1 MMAAET
7 MERQALYA
15 GPRGTAVKI
24 LNRIERT
31 DSYLDKLLDV
41 ELKSADLSDLDKN
54 LLAEIVHGVMRW
66 QGRLDWVLN
75 GFTHGNFSKSEV
87 NIKNTTR
94 VALYQILFL
103 THVPHYAAVNEAVEF
118 IKRIRGEKSGHLV
131 NAVLR
136 NIIRSLDAIHY
147 PKPEEDLAQ
156 YLAVYYSHPLWMV
169 KRWMARFDREELE
182 RFLAVNNEVPSLTL
196 RINKLKIAPAEFL
209 SMLDNAKIAYQGS
222 SFIDYFIK
230 LKSLAGIGQMKM
242 FQSGYFSI
250 QDESAALAVLL
261 LDPHPGERVIDMCA
275 APGGKTT
282 FLAEL
287 MNNQG
292 EVLAVDKYESRLSI
306 IKVNCERLG
315 IRNVELHVAD
325 ATGLDTP
332 PADRVLI
339 DVPCSGLGVL
349 RKKPDIKW
357 KREPEDIPRL
367 ARQQMNLLERG
378 AQLVKPGGV
387 LVYSTCTTEPEE
399 NAIQINAFLQRH
411 PEFALDDASRF
422 VNKAAVSP
430 EGSIETFPH
439 RHHIDGTFAAR
450 LVKSPEAGPGT
461 NHQGEQTRP

>member
-1 MMAAET
+1 MAVEATEVRT
-7 MERQALYA
+7 LYA

-24 LNRIERT
+24 LNRVERT

-41 ELKSADLSDLDKN
+41 ELRSNDLSDLDKN
-54 LLAEIVHGVMRW
+54 LLAELVHGVMRW

-75 GFTHGNFSKSEV
+75 GFSHGNFSKSEV
-87 NIKNTTR
+87 NIKNTAR
-94 VALYQILFL
+94 VALYQLLFL

-169 KRWMARFDREELE
+169 KRWMSRFGRDELE
-182 RFLAVNNEVPSLTL
+182 RFLAVNNEVPGLTL
-196 RINKLKIAPAEFL
+196 RINKLKIAPTEFL
-209 SMLDNAKIAYQGS
+209 SLLDNANIAYQGS

-230 LKSLAGIGQMKM
+230 IKSLAGIGQMNM

-250 QDESAALAVLL
+250 QDESAALPVLL
-261 LDPHPGERVIDMCA
+261 LDPQPGDRVIDMCA

-292 EVLAVDKYESRLSI
+292 EVLAVDKYESRLRI
-306 IKVNCERLG
+306 VQLNCERLG
-315 IRNVELHVAD
+315 IRNVRLHVAD
-325 ATGLDTP
+325 ATEFDAP
-332 PADRVLI
+332 PAERVI
-339 DVPCSGLGVL
+339 VDVPCSGLGVL

-367 ARQQMNLLERG
+367 VRQQMSLLERG
-378 AQLVKPGGV
+378 SQLVKPGGV

-399 NAIQINAFLQRH
+399 NAMQIKSFLERH
-411 PEFALDDASRF
+411 PEFAADDASRF
-422 VNKAAVSP
+422 VNKAVVAAD
-430 EGSIETFPH
+430 GSIETFPH
-439 RHHIDGTFAAR
+439 RHRIDGTFAAR
-450 LVKSPEAGPGT
+450 LVRLHPDGSGNHRRPETTPA
-461 NHQGEQTRP
+461 